1 MKKETYNVTG
11 MSCASCSASIEKTLN
26 KIDGIKASVNL
37 ATEKVNVEFDEKEYN
52 FDKIKEIVE
61 SIGFS
66 VNQEKI
72 VNREELYEEGISKL
86 KNKLLIST
94 IFVIPLLY
102 VAMGH
107 MMDLWLPAI
116 INPHHD
122 NYLNFAFIQII
133 LTIPILWAG
142 RNFFIKGYKNLIH
155 KVPSMDSLIA
165 IGVTAAV
172 GYGLFA
178 TYKIFQGHKEFAMDL
193 YFESAGVIITLILLG
208 KLLEAKTKGQTSS
221 AIKKLIGL
229 QPKTATI
236 ISDDGSEKSVEIDML
251 KIGDIIIVKPGEK
264 IPVDGIVTKGFTSID
279 EAMLTGES
287 IPVEKIID
295 SKVFSGSINK
305 NGTIEF
311 KATQVGENTILSQI
325 IKIVEEAQGSKAPI
339 SRMADIISGYFVP
352 IVIFISIIT
361 GIAWYISGA
370 GLIAS
375 LTFFISVLVI
385 ACPCALGLATPT
397 AIMVGTG
404 KGAENGILIKSGEAL
419 EWAHKIDTIVFDK
432 TGTIT
437 KGEPIVTDFI
447 TYDYSDD
454 IDKNKL
460 LHLISSAEKKSEHP
474 LSDAIVKY
482 AKDKKI
488 LFSDD
493 VIFQSMPGYG
503 IKATVDGIQMFI
515 GNQKLMNSKDIDISI
530 AMEKYE
536 ILSEEGKTVMFIA
549 VNDKLRGIIAV
560 SDTLKETSKTGVE
573 KLHKM
578 GIKVIMLTGDNE
590 KTANYIAKQVGIDE
604 VIAEILPFQKAGTI
618 KKLQEKGKFV
628 AMVGDGIND
637 SPALAKANV
646 GIAMGNG
653 TDIAIESADI
663 ILMKNDIRA
672 VAKAIEL
679 SRVTIRNIKQNLFW
693 AFIYNV
699 IGIPFAAGIFYA
711 LFNGPKLNPMLAAFA
726 MSFSSV
732 SVLLNSLRL
741 KLFK

>member
-1 MKKETYNVTG
+1 
-11 MSCASCSASIEKTLN
+11 
-26 KIDGIKASVNL
+26 
-37 ATEKVNVEFDEKEYN
+37 
-52 FDKIKEIVE
+52 
-61 SIGFS
+61 
-66 VNQEKI
+66 Q
-72 VNREELYEEGISKL
+72 
-86 KNKLLIST
+86 
-94 IFVIPLLY
+94 
-102 VAMGH
+102 
-107 MMDLWLPAI
+107 
-116 INPHHD
+116 
-122 NYLNFAFIQII
+122 
-133 LTIPILWAG
+133 
-142 RNFFIKGYKNLIH
+142 GY
-155 KVPSMDSLIA
+155 
-165 IGVTAAV
+165 
-172 GYGLFA
+172 
-178 TYKIFQGHKEFAMDL
+178 KEFAMDL

-236 ISDDGSEKSVEIDML
+236 IDTNGNERSIAIDML

-264 IPVDGIVTKGFTSID
+264 IPVDGAVTQGFTSID

-287 IPVEKIID
+287 IPVEKTIS
-295 SKVFSGSINK
+295 SKVFGGSINK

-352 IVIFISIIT
+352 IVIVIAIVT
-361 GIAWYISGA
+361 GVAWYISGS
-370 GLIAS
+370 GLIGS
-375 LTFFISVLVI
+375 LAFFISVLVI

-404 KGAENGILIKSGEAL
+404 KGAENGVLIKSGEAL
-419 EWAHKIDTIVFDK
+419 ELAHKIDTIVFDK

-437 KGEPIVTDFI
+437 KGEPVVTDFI
-447 TYDYSDD
+447 AYDSFGNAN
-454 IDKNKL
+454 KNEL
-460 LHLISSAEKKSEHP
+460 LRLISSAEKKSEHP

-482 AKDKKI
+482 AKDEKI
-488 LFSDD
+488 LFSDN
-493 VIFQSMPGYG
+493 VTFQSMPGYG

-515 GNQKLMNSKDIDISI
+515 GNQKLMNSKDVDIAI
-530 AMEKYE
+530 ALEKYE
-536 ILSEEGKTVMFIA
+536 ELSDEGKTVMFIA
-549 VNDKLRGIIAV
+549 ISDKLCGIIAV
-560 SDTLKETSKTGVE
+560 SDTLKETSKTGINQ
-573 KLHKM
+573 LHKM

-618 KKLQEKGKFV
+618 KKLQEEGKFV

-679 SRVTIRNIKQNLFW
+679 SRATIRNIKQNLFW

>member
-1 MKKETYNVTG
+1 
-11 MSCASCSASIEKTLN
+11 
-26 KIDGIKASVNL
+26 
-37 ATEKVNVEFDEKEYN
+37 
-52 FDKIKEIVE
+52 
-61 SIGFS
+61 
-66 VNQEKI
+66 
-72 VNREELYEEGISKL
+72 
-86 KNKLLIST
+86 
-94 IFVIPLLY
+94 
-102 VAMGH
+102 
-107 MMDLWLPAI
+107 
-116 INPHHD
+116 
-122 NYLNFAFIQII
+122 
-133 LTIPILWAG
+133 
-142 RNFFIKGYKNLIH
+142 
-155 KVPSMDSLIA
+155 
-165 IGVTAAV
+165 
-172 GYGLFA
+172 
-178 TYKIFQGHKEFAMDL
+178 EFAMDL

-236 ISDDGSEKSVEIDML
+236 IDTNGNERSIAIDML

-264 IPVDGIVTKGFTSID
+264 IPVDGAVTQGFTSID

-287 IPVEKIID
+287 IPVEKTIG
-295 SKVFSGSINK
+295 SKVFGGSINK

-352 IVIFISIIT
+352 IVIVIAIVT
-361 GIAWYISGA
+361 GVAWYISGS
-370 GLIAS
+370 GLIGS
-375 LTFFISVLVI
+375 LAFFISVLVI

-404 KGAENGILIKSGEAL
+404 KGAENGVLIKSGEAL
-419 EWAHKIDTIVFDK
+419 ELAHKIDTIVFDK

-437 KGEPIVTDFI
+437 KGEPVVTDFI
-447 TYDYSDD
+447 AYDSFGNAN
-454 IDKNKL
+454 KNEL
-460 LHLISSAEKKSEHP
+460 LRLISSAEKKSEHP

-482 AKDKKI
+482 AKDEKI
-488 LFSDD
+488 LFSDN
-493 VIFQSMPGYG
+493 VTFQSMPGYG

-515 GNQKLMNSKDIDISI
+515 GNQKLMNSKDVDIAI
-530 AMEKYE
+530 ALEKYE
-536 ILSEEGKTVMFIA
+536 ELSDEGKTVMFIA
-549 VNDKLRGIIAV
+549 ISDKLCGIIAV
-560 SDTLKETSKTGVE
+560 SDTLKETSKTGINQ
-573 KLHKM
+573 LHKM

-618 KKLQEKGKFV
+618 KKLQEEGKFV

-679 SRVTIRNIKQNLFW
+679 SRATIRNIKQNLFW

>member
-37 ATEKVNVEFDEKEYN
+37 ATEKVNVEFDENKYDFE
-52 FDKIKEIVE
+52 KIKEVVE
-61 SIGFS
+61 SIGYNI
-66 VNQEKI
+66 NQDKI
-72 VNREELYEEGISKL
+72 INKEELYEEAISKL
-86 KNKLLIST
+86 QNKLLISA
-94 IFVIPLLY
+94 IFAVPLLY

-107 MMDLWLPAI
+107 MMNLWLPTI
-116 INPHHD
+116 INPHHGND
-122 NYLNFAFIQII
+122 LNFALAQII
-133 LTIPILWAG
+133 LTVPILWAG
-142 RNFFIKGYKNLIH
+142 RNFFVKGYKNLIH

-172 GYGLFA
+172 AYGLFA
-178 TYKIFQGHKEFAMDL
+178 TYKIFQGYKEFTMDL

-236 ISDDGSEKSVEIDML
+236 IDINGNERNIAIDML
-251 KIGDIIIVKPGEK
+251 KIGDKIIVKPGEK
-264 IPVDGIVTKGFTSID
+264 IPVDGTVTQGFTSID

-287 IPVEKIID
+287 IPVEKTIG
-295 SKVFSGSINK
+295 SKVFGGSINK
-305 NGTIEF
+305 NGAIEF

-352 IVIFISIIT
+352 IVIVIAAAT
-361 GIAWYISGA
+361 GIAWYISGS
-370 GLIAS
+370 GLITS

-419 EWAHKIDTIVFDK
+419 ELAHKIDTIVFDK

-437 KGEPIVTDFI
+437 KGEPVVTDFI
-447 TYDYSDD
+447 SYNSLGST
-454 IDKNKL
+454 DKNEL
-460 LHLISSAEKKSEHP
+460 LRLISSAEKKSEHP

-482 AKDKKI
+482 AKDEKV
-488 LFSDD
+488 LFSDN
-493 VIFQSMPGYG
+493 VTFQSMPGYG
-503 IKATVDGIQMFI
+503 IRATVDGIQMFI
-515 GNQKLMNSKDIDISI
+515 GNQKLMNSKDVDITI
-530 AMEKYE
+530 ALKKYE
-536 ILSEEGKTVMFIA
+536 KLSNEGKTVVFIA
-549 VNDKLRGIIAV
+549 ISNKLSGVIAV
-560 SDTLKETSKTGVE
+560 SDTLKETSKTGINQ
-573 KLHKM
+573 LHKM

-590 KTANYIAKQVGIDE
+590 KTANYIAKQIDIDE
-604 VIAEILPFQKAGTI
+604 VIAEILPFQKAGVI
-618 KKLQEKGKFV
+618 KKLQETGKFV

-679 SRVTIRNIKQNLFW
+679 SRATIRNIKQNLFW